1 MHTDDEVPV
10 TKQEDIIDTSL
21 DNINV
26 RLDNSDTAKKEKKS
40 DTEDPKPRIV
50 LTFRS
55 EKSGAKTSNMKI
67 VSNEEKHEE
76 ISPRRSIRTRNTKKE
91 SEDDVSHVDS
101 EDDELIETTPPKRS
115 TRHHSKAFTDV
126 IANAIARKVQ
136 SYHEEFY
143 PAPRQ
148 RLSRR
153 IKPKAK
159 MLANQ
164 ELKIDLESQ
173 NNAHLGISDKTSE
186 EGVRTRRS
194 AQGRSAEYSSEKRVS
209 KRKLQEESAND
220 SSDKESDNSSKKLI
234 HLCNLGLKVKD
245 DDESSEAENR

>member
-10 TKQEDIIDTSL
+10 TKQEDIIDESL
-21 DNINV
+21 DNISV
-26 RLDNSDTAKKEKKS
+26 RLDKSDAIKKEKKS

-76 ISPRRSIRTRNTKKE
+76 ISPRRSIRRRNTKKE

-101 EDDELIETTPPKRS
+101 EDDELIETTPPKRF

-126 IANAIARKVQ
+126 IANAIARKA
-136 SYHEEFY
+136 SYYEARSLFT
-143 PAPRQ
+143 Q
-148 RLSRR
+148 TLSRR

-159 MLANQ
+159 ILANK
-164 ELKIDLESQ
+164 ELKIGLESQ
-173 NNAHLGISDKTSE
+173 NNAHLGISADKSSE

-194 AQGRSAEYSSEKRVS
+194 AQTRSAEYSSEKRVS